1 MHSKLTLHYTGC
13 VKQLLKSFNIL
24 LFGDYGVCTKKLTL
38 KQKMRQK
45 LKCFKNVYQ
54 CWKAMTNIFFLKVPS
69 EMRVIYV

>member
-1 MHSKLTLHYTGC
+1 MMHSKLTLHYTGC

-54 CWKAMTNIFFLKVPS
+54 C
-69 EMRVIYV
+69 